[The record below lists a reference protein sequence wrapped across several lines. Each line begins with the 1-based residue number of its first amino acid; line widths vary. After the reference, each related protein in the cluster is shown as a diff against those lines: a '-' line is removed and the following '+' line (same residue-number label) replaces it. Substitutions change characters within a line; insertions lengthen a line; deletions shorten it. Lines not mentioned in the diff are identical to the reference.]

1 MHPEYIP
8 IKPVTINDT
17 EIITT
22 ESYKYLGKIL
32 STELNPDEQW
42 SQLSKKI
49 NSNIFL
55 IKTMK
60 NLGFKNNILIT
71 IVKSLILSHIIS
83 NSTILCAASS
93 SAKNEMENIMNR
105 IIKIL
110 NISQESRKLHNLTT
124 IQELIDTNCIKIL
137 TKILENPEHPL
148 TKSITKPQESRHS
161 FKFNIEKSRTTK
173 YEKSFLHQY
182 LTKIESSNRTQT
194 QLSSN
199 QF

>member
-8 IKPVTINDT
+8 IQPVTINDT

-83 NSTILCAASS
+83 NATILCAASS
-93 SAKNEMENIMNR
+93 SAKNEMENIM
-105 IIKIL
+105 
-110 NISQESRKLHNLTT
+110 LHNLKT
-124 IQELIDTNCIKIL
+124 IQELIDTHCIKIL
-137 TKILENPEHPL
+137 TNILENPEHPL

-173 YEKSFLHQY
+173 YE
-182 LTKIESSNRTQT
+182 
-194 QLSSN
+194 
-199 QF
+199 